1 VNQFPA
7 AALTASA
14 QRCIIDNRVS
24 GDYREGTLRR
34 ADAMCDALSIR
45 GIQIMKKNATWLVGI
60 TIFLASLCLSVAAS
74 AQVTLEVMNPRGEI
88 PPPPTI
94 GINQRVPDLG
104 GKKIVLI
111 DNGKFGANN
120 FLDVIAGML
129 KQKYPTATIVMYPKP
144 SAQTI
149 TDMPKWYPTVK
160 QQGDLFIFGV
170 GD

>member
-1 VNQFPA
+1 MKTRTHWLLG
-7 AALTASA
+7 AALACSSTLLAGTAA
-14 QRCIIDNRVS
+14 
-24 GDYREGTLRR
+24 
-34 ADAMCDALSIR
+34 
-45 GIQIMKKNATWLVGI
+45 
-60 TIFLASLCLSVAAS
+60 

-94 GINQRVPDLG
+94 GINPRVPTLA
-104 GKKIVLI
+104 GKKIVLV
-111 DNGKFGANN
+111 DNGKFGADN
-120 FLDVIAGML
+120 FLNVIAQIL
-129 KQKYPTATIVMYPKP
+129 KQKYPSATIVMYPKP